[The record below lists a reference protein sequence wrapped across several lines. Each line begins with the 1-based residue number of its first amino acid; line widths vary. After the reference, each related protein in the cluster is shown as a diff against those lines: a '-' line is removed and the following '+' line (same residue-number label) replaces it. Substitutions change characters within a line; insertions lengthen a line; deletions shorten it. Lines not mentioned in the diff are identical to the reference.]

1 MVEDAVF
8 AANQLELLPYDN
20 VRGMIP
26 DHLFTDLT
34 STLESLA
41 SSKQIIT
48 NTLRMTKVDLKERL
62 LKGDVT
68 SYTWLPKEM
77 IWADFLSYEKKFPE
91 SLEDVLFRNTL
102 KLQNIYVNKVKAFG
116 QEVIITNIQNSR
128 AVTDSQGSQDS
139 DLYFQCWLRTVPLLK
154 NIILDSQVEYS

>member
-1 MVEDAVF
+1 
-8 AANQLELLPYDN
+8 
-20 VRGMIP
+20 
-26 DHLFTDLT
+26 
-34 STLESLA
+34 
-41 SSKQIIT
+41 
-48 NTLRMTKVDLKERL
+48 MTKVDLKERL

-68 SYTWLPKEM
+68 SYTWLPREM
-77 IWADFLSYEKKFPE
+77 IWADLLSYEKKFPE

-102 KLQNIYVNKVKAFG
+102 KLQDIYVNKVKAFG

-154 NIILDSQVEYS
+154 NNILDSQVEYI